1 MKNSLRMNIVT
12 NLILFLVVVA
22 VGAVCFFPLGV
33 STAGKLSDRVYYGGD
48 RESSYVSLMFN
59 VYGGDDYLP
68 SILDTLDKYEV
79 KATFFFGGCWA
90 DDHGGTVKEIA
101 DRGHEIANHGYFH
114 KDQDKLS
121 FEANKA
127 EIETCG
133 ALLKTLTGRDILLFA
148 PPSGA
153 YSEKTVD
160 AADVLGYKVIMWSKD
175 TIDWRDKDENL
186 IYKRATENVKS
197 GDLILMHPTECT
209 AKALDAVLQRYKD
222 LELKQVP
229 VSVNI
234 GTQQI

>member
-1 MKNSLRMNIVT
+1 MV
-12 NLILFLVVVA
+12 
-22 VGAVCFFPLGV
+22 
-33 STAGKLSDRVYYGGD
+33 D
-48 RESSYVSLMFN
+48 
-59 VYGGDDYLP
+59 
-68 SILDTLDKYEV
+68 
-79 KATFFFGGCWA
+79 
-90 DDHGGTVKEIA
+90 
-101 DRGHEIANHGYFH
+101 FH